1 MLRNR
6 DVCFVYVMCLQVYDD
21 ALNVFR
27 VGDIV
32 EFVGVL
38 SVAPTLN
45 AEMEDDEDEF
55 VA

>member
-1 MLRNR
+1 MLCNR
-6 DVCFVYVMCLQVYDD
+6 DVCFVCVMCLQVYDD

-27 VGDIV
+27 VGDMV